1 VSEPT
6 RGRTQ
11 LDLLFANRE
20 RLVGDMIAGGCLGH
34 SDQKMIEFSI
44 LGEVRGWVSRTNTWD
59 FRRADFDL
67 FRSLVDRALRR
78 QV

>member
-1 VSEPT
+1 
-6 RGRTQ
+6 
-11 LDLLFANRE
+11 
-20 RLVGDMIAGGCLGH
+20 MIAGGCLGH